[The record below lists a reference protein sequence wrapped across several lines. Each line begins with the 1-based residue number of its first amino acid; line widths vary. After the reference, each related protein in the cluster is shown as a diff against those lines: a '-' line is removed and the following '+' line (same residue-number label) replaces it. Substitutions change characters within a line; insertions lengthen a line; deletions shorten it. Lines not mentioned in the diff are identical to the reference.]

1 MKKGFTIIEVSLVL
15 AIAGLIFLMVFIAL
29 PGLRASQRDTSRREN
44 VLSFIENVKKYQNN
58 NRGALPTD
66 TPSNAIVVDWDEEKK
81 DASKIPPDAASWK
94 RFYYDYFDL
103 GKFIDPDGTN
113 YQLVV
118 LNCGSETV
126 DSPCNNTALDS
137 LVSASFPNDYK
148 MYVVKQ
154 ATCDNDKAARTANP
168 RKIAVLYKLEGAG
181 TYCANT

>member
-1 MKKGFTIIEVSLVL
+1 MKKGFTIIEVALVL

-66 TPSNAIVVDWDEEKK
+66 SSVDVVVNWDEKK
-81 DASKIPPDAASWK
+81 DDPNKIPTNTTSWA

-103 GKFIDPDGTN
+103 GKFSDPTGEYYKLIVRD
-113 YQLVV
+113 
-118 LNCGSETV
+118 CGSETV
-126 DSPCNNTALDS
+126 GSLCTANELSELDNNF
-137 LVSASFPNDYK
+137 FPNDYR

-154 ATCDNDKAARTANP
+154 ASCDGEKAARTANP

-181 TYCANT
+181 IYCANT